1 VPNLVEIFGTLAFGR
16 KALQGKELSRAG
28 ERARVPQLSVPG
40 GAIFAL
46 HAGRQIALRGHTDF
60 PRTVHPFEP
69 KTSLSEAGPIS
80 HVTTVA
86 DHENFFR
93 ERLFLTGGVSGRG
106 AGVA

>member
-1 VPNLVEIFGTLAFGR
+1 MVGHAFAASPR
-16 KALQGKELSRAG
+16 
-28 ERARVPQLSVPG
+28 
-40 GAIFAL
+40 FAL
-46 HAGRQIALRGHTDF
+46 DAHTDF

-93 ERLFLTGGVSGRG
+93 DRLFLPGGVSGRG
-106 AGVA
+106 AGMVF